1 MDQAVAPM
9 TVRDKIDA
17 AQKELDALVPTTS
30 RAAQD
35 VVDLVGGINTSTVS
49 QIDAISSTYLEP
61 LKALNTVVSTIA
73 NVLYCIFLEVISR
86 LNLYTGPP
94 LHSDGTGASHRCR
107 PGAPSGWLMHL
118 TSLSGDHQAS
128 EPRQL
133 GLQPTFKNSK
143 CLRVPT

>member
-1 MDQAVAPM
+1 M

-35 VVDLVGGINTSTVS
+35 VFDLVGGVNTSTVS

-61 LKALNTVVSTIA
+61 LKAFNTVVSTIA
-73 NVLYCIFLEVISR
+73 NVLYCIFLGVISR

-94 LHSDGTGASHRCR
+94 LRSDGT
-107 PGAPSGWLMHL
+107 GWLMHL

-133 GLQPTFKNSK
+133 GLQPTFKDSK
-143 CLRVPT
+143 RLRVPT

>member
-1 MDQAVAPM
+1 M
-9 TVRDKIDA
+9 TVRDKVDA
-17 AQKELDALVPTTS
+17 TQKELDALVPTTS

-49 QIDAISSTYLEP
+49 QIGAISSTYLEP
-61 LKALNTVVSTIA
+61 LKAFNTVVSTIA
-73 NVLYCIFLEVISR
+73 NVLYCIFLGVISR

-94 LHSDGTGASHRCR
+94 LRSDGTGASHRCR
-107 PGAPSGWLMHL
+107 PGAPSGWLVHL
-118 TSLSGDHQAS
+118 TSLSGDQAS

-133 GLQPTFKNSK
+133 GLQPTFKDSK